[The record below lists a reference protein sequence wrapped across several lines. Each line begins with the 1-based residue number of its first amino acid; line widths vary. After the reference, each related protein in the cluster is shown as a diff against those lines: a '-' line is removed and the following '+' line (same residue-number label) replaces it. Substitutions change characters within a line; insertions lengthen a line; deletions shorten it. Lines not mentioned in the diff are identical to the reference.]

1 MKDHE
6 EVQKAKSLS
15 FDEVMDSEKS
25 AFTINKEASTEKLKE
40 SIQSFEYKK
49 AKKSS

>member
-6 EVQKAKSLS
+6 EVQKVKSLS

-40 SIQSFEYKK
+40 SIQSLANQK